1 MKTTKKLV
9 FNILNLTQ
17 ETPKEI
23 IKLQHIAKG
32 ILGTLAG
39 VTWFAS
45 SPQYAGIL
53 TIVGAILIE
62 VIGCYSIKEIKY
74 EN

>member
-1 MKTTKKLV
+1 MKTTKKLE
-9 FNILNLTQ
+9 FNILNLTE

-23 IKLQHIAKG
+23 IKLQNVAKG
-32 ILGTLAG
+32 IIGTVTG

-45 SPQYAGIL
+45 SPNYAGIL
-53 TIVGAILIE
+53 AILGAVIIE
-62 VIGCYSIKEIKY
+62 LIGCYSIKEINN